1 MVQMDNTTPMHVVKS
16 LFISH
21 VKVSVQITMQ
31 QATPFYSTRLDVW
44 LRDGYILLLAQ
55 TNQCFKLRRCNL
67 VKEFATL
74 GPVLYFPIYIA
85 TCAMYIVC
93 SHMNTQQLFEIM
105 LDVKLAWLAPTRP
118 FGNKNLVHCRD
129 W

>member
-1 MVQMDNTTPMHVVKS
+1 MVKMDNTAPMHVVQLLFV

-31 QATPFYSTRLDVW
+31 QATPFYSAWLDGW

-55 TNQCFKLRRCNL
+55 SNQCFKFRRCNL
-67 VKEFATL
+67 VEEFATL
-74 GPVLYFPIYIA
+74 GPVLYCPIYIA

-93 SHMNTQQLFEIM
+93 SHMNTTVI
-105 LDVKLAWLAPTRP
+105 
-118 FGNKNLVHCRD
+118 
-129 W
+129 

>member
-1 MVQMDNTTPMHVVKS
+1 MDNTAPMHVVQPLYI

-31 QATPFYSTRLDVW
+31 QATPFYSARLDGW
-44 LRDGYILLLAQ
+44 LRNGYILLLAQ
-55 TNQCFKLRRCNL
+55 SNQCFKLRCCNL
-67 VKEFATL
+67 VATL

-93 SHMNTQQLFEIM
+93 SHMNTTVI
-105 LDVKLAWLAPTRP
+105 
-118 FGNKNLVHCRD
+118 
-129 W
+129 

>member
-1 MVQMDNTTPMHVVKS
+1 MVKMDNTASMHVVKS
-16 LFISH
+16 LFILFISH

-31 QATPFYSTRLDVW
+31 QATPFYSAWLDGW
-44 LRDGYILLLAQ
+44 LR
-55 TNQCFKLRRCNL
+55 NQCFKLRRCNL

-93 SHMNTQQLFEIM
+93 SHMNTQQLFKIM
-105 LDVKLAWLAPTRP
+105 LVVKLAGLAPTRP
-118 FGNKNLVHCRD
+118 TGNKNLVHCRD